1 MQYIQPQPRFVALE
15 GIKGAGKSTL
25 ALALME
31 ALTPYLEE
39 PIQLFRP
46 TRASAPYLWE
56 RTARAS
62 FLCRNEFFL
71 NELYIR
77 RARAAARAID
87 WRRPT
92 LGDRSLL
99 TSFACRLPTKSSLIA
114 SHIERQLQREP
125 LNPWPG
131 QVIWLH
137 LPPETAHL
145 RLKNR
150 REVRT
155 NQHHESLA
163 ALHSQHL
170 GYQALYDWSRKI
182 GLPSWQL
189 VDARQPTDQLVEK
202 ILPLLLVSFG
212 VPHPDVLKEQN
223 VQK

>member
-77 RARAAARAID
+77 RARAAARSEE
-87 WRRPT
+87 RRV
-92 LGDRSLL
+92 GKEGR
-99 TSFACRLPTKSSLIA
+99 
-114 SHIERQLQREP
+114 
-125 LNPWPG
+125 
-131 QVIWLH
+131 
-137 LPPETAHL
+137 
-145 RLKNR
+145 
-150 REVRT
+150 
-155 NQHHESLA
+155 
-163 ALHSQHL
+163 
-170 GYQALYDWSRKI
+170 
-182 GLPSWQL
+182 
-189 VDARQPTDQLVEK
+189 ARMT
-202 ILPLLLVSFG
+202 
-212 VPHPDVLKEQN
+212 
-223 VQK
+223 